1 MDLVKRDNFDTNFV
15 VDKCS
20 DFLADYLK
28 QTGAKGYVI
37 GLSGGVDSTAVVALA
52 VNAVGKDNVYG
63 LMLPCSP
70 NMDMSRKSDIEDALE
85 IVQHLHIRNKM
96 VNLYDEAISLFNKI
110 QTNQSLAESL
120 VLGNI
125 KARLRMIALRAAAED
140 MGYLVL
146 GTTNRPEDV
155 LGYFTKGGDG
165 GSGVDVEPMQ
175 QLYKWEVRGIVN
187 HFGFNDKLVNRIPT
201 AGLWTGQTDEK
212 ELGFS
217 YNIIDWTLMSKID
230 STLVDLTQPN
240 IESFIDNVTMN
251 LDALGIGPLKADTD
265 KFFNDVAQFIIN
277 KYNITSHKR
286 TMAPFTNFSI

>member
-1 MDLVKRDNFDTNFV
+1 MDFIKRDIFDTDFV
-15 VDKCS
+15 VNKCS
-20 DFLADYLK
+20 NFLADYLK

-37 GLSGGVDSTAVVALA
+37 GLSGGVDSTAAAALA
-52 VNAVGKDNVYG
+52 VNAVGEDNVYG
-63 LMLPCSP
+63 LMLPCSSP
-70 NMDMSRKSDIEDALE
+70 TDISRKSDIEDALDV
-85 IVQHLHIRNKM
+85 VQHLHIKNKM
-96 VNLYDEAISLFNKI
+96 INIYDEAISLHKKI
-110 QTNQSLAESL
+110 NNSSDENLI
-120 VLGNI
+120 LGNI
-125 KARLRMIALRAAAED
+125 KARLRMMALRAKAEEL
-140 MGYLVL
+140 GYLVL

-230 STLVDLTQPN
+230 STLVDLTQSN

-251 LDALGIGPLKADTD
+251 LDALGVGPLKTDTD
-265 KFFNDVAQFIIN
+265 KFFDEVAQFIIN

-286 TMAPFTNFSI
+286 NMAPFTNLSSE

>member
-1 MDLVKRDNFDTNFV
+1 MDFIKRDIFDTDFV

-20 DFLADYLK
+20 NFLADYLK

-37 GLSGGVDSTAVVALA
+37 GLSGGVDSTAAAALA
-52 VNAVGKDNVYG
+52 VNAVGEDNVYG

-70 NMDMSRKSDIEDALE
+70 PNDISRKSDIEDAADV
-85 IVQHLHIRNKM
+85 VQHLHIKNKM
-96 VNLYDEAISLFNKI
+96 INMYDEAISLHKKI
-110 QTNQSLAESL
+110 NNYSDENLI
-120 VLGNI
+120 LGNI
-125 KARLRMIALRAAAED
+125 KARLRMMALRAKAEEL
-140 MGYLVL
+140 GYLVL

-230 STLVDLTQPN
+230 STLVDLTQSN

-251 LDALGIGPLKADTD
+251 LEALGVGPLKTDTD
-265 KFFNDVAQFIIN
+265 KFFDEVAQFIIN
-277 KYNITSHKR
+277 KYNKSAHKR
-286 TMAPFTNFSI
+286 NSAPFTNLSNE

>member
-1 MDLVKRDNFDTNFV
+1 MDFIKRDIFDTDFV
-15 VDKCS
+15 VNKCS
-20 DFLADYLK
+20 NFLADYLK

-37 GLSGGVDSTAVVALA
+37 GLSGGVDSTAAAALA
-52 VNAVGKDNVYG
+52 VNAVGEDNVYG

-70 NMDMSRKSDIEDALE
+70 PKDISRKSDIEDALDV
-85 IVQHLHIRNKM
+85 VQHLHIKNKM
-96 VNLYDEAISLFNKI
+96 INIYDEAISLHKKI
-110 QTNQSLAESL
+110 NNSSDENLI
-120 VLGNI
+120 LGNI
-125 KARLRMIALRAAAED
+125 KARLRMMALRAKAEEL
-140 MGYLVL
+140 GYLVL

-230 STLVDLTQPN
+230 STLVDLTQSN

-251 LDALGIGPLKADTD
+251 LDALGVGPLKTDTD
-265 KFFNDVAQFIIN
+265 KFFDEVAQFIIN

-286 TMAPFTNFSI
+286 NMAPFTNLSSE